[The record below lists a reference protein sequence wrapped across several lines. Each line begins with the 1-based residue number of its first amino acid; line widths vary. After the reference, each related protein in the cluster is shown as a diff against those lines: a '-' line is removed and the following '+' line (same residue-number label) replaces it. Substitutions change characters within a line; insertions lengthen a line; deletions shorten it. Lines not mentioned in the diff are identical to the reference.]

1 MNYLKKEDSIQEV
14 SSLNIPDIQ
23 QNNFWGMHLIIDME
37 NCDKKL
43 IQDKNNIYKFSK
55 KLVNTIEMV
64 PFGEP
69 IIEYFATDN
78 PKASGFS
85 LIQLIETSNICAHFA
100 DNSQSAF
107 LDVFSCKP
115 FIPDDAIKI
124 AKNFFTPEIINSKV
138 ILRGLNHYNK
148 DKIK

>member
-37 NCDKKL
+37 ECDKKL
-43 IQDKNNIYKFSK
+43 INDRKNIYNFSK
-55 KLVNTIEMV
+55 KLVKTINMK

-69 IIEYFATDN
+69 IIEHFATDN

-85 LIQLIETSNICAHFA
+85 LVQLIETSNICAHFA
-100 DNSQSAF
+100 ENTNSVY
-107 LDVFSCKP
+107 LDIFSCKSFVP
-115 FIPDDAIKI
+115 EKAIEVSKVFFIPNK
-124 AKNFFTPEIINSKV
+124 INSK
-138 ILRGLNHYNK
+138 ILFRGLK
-148 DKIK
+148 